1 MDLESTAYRKIKA
14 LHQTGSC
21 AAYGSHFREL
31 VVYLDWTDKSKIAA
45 FKEGLKDQ
53 VRDLLITVRPKPTDF
68 DEFVKICIEL
78 DNAIHENELDKH
90 RAKSGST
97 LDTADHVY
105 PTQTYHSPT
114 PYYSTTATTPSTD
127 MPALPPGE
135 PMSIDA
141 TKTRC
146 GLLTQAER
154 DHRRANNLCL
164 YCGGNH
170 FINVCPNMSDAAK
183 KRFVSAVPSSGQA

>member
-1 MDLESTAYRKIKA
+1 MAYRKIKA
-14 LHQTGSC
+14 LRQTGSC
-21 AAYGSHFREL
+21 AAYASRFREL
-31 VVYLDWTDKSKIAA
+31 VVYLDLTDKSKIAA

-53 VRDLLITVRPKPTDF
+53 
-68 DEFVKICIEL
+68 FVKICIEL
-78 DNAIHENELDKH
+78 DNAVHENELDKR

-141 TKTRC
+141 TKTRR
-146 GLLTQAER
+146 GPLTQAER
-154 DHRRANNLCL
+154 DHRHANNLCL